1 MSAGNSRSN
10 GQWLSE
16 FAERFRALREAVLV
30 LDERGYV
37 ADANP
42 AASELFATSVSSLR
56 DRHVRELV
64 NLNGHTPDVGI
75 SADAA
80 RTDRPL
86 QLSAWRAGGDEFSAE
101 VTLSPYAAKNG
112 EGAATVIV
120 IRDLS
125 DRKRIADIIA
135 HRERLATV
143 GEATARVVH
152 NLRNTLTGITTL
164 ADSLLEATET
174 WDRDS
179 LELIQAEAQRAAAML
194 CELLDFSRRDS
205 TRPLIS
211 LNEIVER
218 AAQLSLLRDQSFDF
232 KIVKAFCDEPALVL
246 AGAGQLEQAVLNLLD
261 NARHAVSG
269 REAGRVTVSTWVDGN
284 QVNLSVADNGCGIPE
299 ELLTR
304 VFDPFFTTK
313 DPGVGTGLGL
323 AIVESTVREFGGAIA
338 VSSEPG
344 RGTTFIISFPRAA

>member
-1 MSAGNSRSN
+1 MSAPNSRSD
-10 GQWLSE
+10 GLRLS
-16 FAERFRALREAVLV
+16 ERFRALREAVLV

-64 NLNGHTPDVGI
+64 NLNGHTPDVGT
-75 SADAA
+75 SADAVK
-80 RTDRPL
+80 TDRPL
-86 QLSAWRAGGDEFSAE
+86 QLSAWRAGDDEFSVE
-101 VTLSPYAAKNG
+101 VTLSPYTSKDG
-112 EGAATVIV
+112 DGAATVVV

-125 DRKRIADIIA
+125 DRHRILEIVA

-164 ADSLLEATET
+164 VDDLLETTEASDVDSLVMV
-174 WDRDS
+174 
-179 LELIQAEAQRAAAML
+179 QGEAQRAAAML
-194 CELLDFSRRDS
+194 CELLTFSRRDA
-205 TRPLIS
+205 TRPLVS
-211 LNEIVER
+211 LNEVVER
-218 AAQLSLLRDQSFDF
+218 AAQLSSLRHRSANFE
-232 KIVKAFCDEPALVL
+232 IVKELSDESAQVL
-246 AGAGQLEQAVLNLLD
+246 AGAAQLEQAVLNLLD

-269 REAGRVTVSTWVDGN
+269 RETGCVTVRTWVDGN
-284 QVNLSVADNGCGIPE
+284 QVKLSVADNGCGIPE
-299 ELLTR
+299 DLLGR

-323 AIVESTVREFGGAIA
+323 AIAESTVREFGGAIT

-344 RGTTFIISFPRAA
+344 GGTTFILSFPRAA